1 MLVEKLVKSGTAC
14 TNDNVNSLGFI
25 FILSYF
31 IFETCWAQ
39 ICYVVEEDLEFLTL
53 LSLLPECWE
62 LPEFNCIMAVQ
73 QWKLGGGTEDPYAL
87 SNFSMSLNIF

>member
-14 TNDNVNSLGFI
+14 TNDNVNFLGFI

-53 LSLLPECWE
+53 LSLLPS
-62 LPEFNCIMAVQ
+62 A
-73 QWKLGGGTEDPYAL
+73 G
-87 SNFSMSLNIF
+87 NFPSSIVLWLYNSGSWVGAQKTPMLFLTFL

>member
-1 MLVEKLVKSGTAC
+1 MGIERKMLVEKLVKSETAC
-14 TNDNVNSLGFI
+14 TNDNVNFLGFI

-53 LSLLPECWE
+53 LPLLPESLDGSVHLHAW
-62 LPEFNCIMAVQ
+62 F
-73 QWKLGGGTEDPYAL
+73 LG
-87 SNFSMSLNIF
+87 F